1 MKATNEDIKLFSEIV
16 KKHNLT
22 KESFLMRL
30 FKKKLSKQLKNDK
43 NLQQAIKDGDKQ
55 IEDLKKAV
63 KDMKA
68 KGYKIPSYAKRYIKK
83 NEN

>member
-1 MKATNEDIKLFSEIV
+1 MGIANYLMRIFKRR
-16 KKHNLT
+16 LT
-22 KESFLMRL
+22 K
-30 FKKKLSKQLKNDK
+30 KLENDK

>member
-22 KESFLMRL
+22 KESFLMRI
-30 FKKKLSKQLKNDK
+30 FKRKLSKQLKNDK

-68 KGYKIPSYAKRYIKK
+68 KGYKVPPYMQKYLK
-83 NEN
+83 

>member
-22 KESFLMRL
+22 KESFLMKL
-30 FKKKLSKQLKNDK
+30 FKRKLSKQLKNDK

-63 KDMKA
+63 KAAKA
-68 KGYKIPSYAKRYIKK
+68 KGYKIPSYAQRYLK
-83 NEN
+83 